1 MQEVDQLKL
10 HKKTVHVDKTKLDF
24 KCEKCDFASYAKR
37 YVLAHFQK
45 VHVKPP
51 ELKHVCEYCGKRFLY
66 PSHLKTHMND
76 FHGSGEKKKHRIRKK
91 KIIIEKPGSIPC
103 PHCKKLMSSDQKLQ
117 RHIQR
122 LHGEKSFICP
132 DCGKGFCEKKD
143 LKQHLVQQKISC
155 RDGSRMKDQNPLTS
169 KPEKHKVEYEEFN
182 TQTNPKRI
190 KITPDGPAKLKSTII
205 NSAWQ
210 NETQDAVNSIRDIDH
225 W

>member
-1 MQEVDQLKL
+1 
-10 HKKTVHVDKTKLDF
+10 
-24 KCEKCDFASYAKR
+24 
-37 YVLAHFQK
+37 
-45 VHVKPP
+45 
-51 ELKHVCEYCGKRFLY
+51 
-66 PSHLKTHMND
+66 
-76 FHGSGEKKKHRIRKK
+76 
-91 KIIIEKPGSIPC
+91 
-103 PHCKKLMSSDQKLQ
+103 MSSDQKLQ

-132 DCGKGFCEKKD
+132 DCGKGFCAKKD

-169 KPEKHKVEYEEFN
+169 KPEKHEVEYEEFN